1 MTTRRGM
8 VCKYEEEERSV
19 YHLSRRTILTVPSH
33 ELEMKVSLVMGFQAT
48 AKASRLCSWKI
59 MMGNSFMPMSKSLR
73 DPSPQATTSWFS
85 LISDQARSYIAS
97 FVSNLP
103 AQICKPSWSALIHF
117 PTCTILNRAEL
128 LWYIYK
134 HTFSQLGCLAPSAP
148 GQRACRFRR
157 CQSWRLFQRRYG
169 SRGMAST

>member
-1 MTTRRGM
+1 MY
-8 VCKYEEEERSV
+8 K
-19 YHLSRRTILTVPSH
+19 LSKRTILTVPSH

-73 DPSPQATTSWFS
+73 DPSPHATTSWFS

-103 AQICKPSWSALIHF
+103 AQICKSQPQFTSRHVLFEESRAYSIYKTYVFSTWMPCAVSARAKSLPF
-117 PTCTILNRAEL
+117 PTMP
-128 LWYIYK
+128 K
-134 HTFSQLGCLAPSAP
+134 LAAVPTAIRES
-148 GQRACRFRR
+148 
-157 CQSWRLFQRRYG
+157 
-169 SRGMAST
+169 